1 MAFGRFNK
9 PQANQP
15 ISAINVTPLVD
26 VMLVLLVIFIMAAP
40 LLAASIRLDLP
51 KASSATAGNPPAAI
65 AVQMN
70 AQGELF
76 VDGKATD
83 MDGLKSLLKQQA
95 ERNPQTE
102 VQLSIDQSLPY
113 AKAVAL
119 MDAAQTAGL
128 TRMGFVA
135 NPGAPAPA
143 ADSASQP
150 NAR

>member
-1 MAFGRFNK
+1 MHLSA
-9 PQANQP
+9 PQYAP
-15 ISAINVTPLVD
+15 HLAA
-26 VMLVLLVIFIMAAP
+26 MAAP

-83 MDGLKSLLKQQA
+83 MAGLKSLLKQQA

-135 NPGAPAPA
+135 QPGPAPH
-143 ADSASQP
+143 
-150 NAR
+150 

>member
-1 MAFGRFNK
+1 MAFGRFSK
-9 PQANQP
+9 PQAAQP
-15 ISAINVTPLVD
+15 ISTINVTPLVD

-51 KASSATAGNPPAAI
+51 KAASATAANPPAAI
-65 AVQMN
+65 AVQLN

-76 VDGKATD
+76 ADGQATELAA
-83 MDGLKSLLKQQA
+83 LKTLLKQQA

-113 AKAVAL
+113 ARAVAL

-135 NPGAPAPA
+135 QPA
-143 ADSASQP
+143 AASPATQS
-150 NAR
+150 R

>member
-1 MAFGRFNK
+1 MAFGRFSK
-9 PQANQP
+9 PASHPP

-51 KASSATAGNPPAAI
+51 KAASATADNPPAAI

-70 AQGELF
+70 AKGELF

-83 MDGLKSLLKQQA
+83 LAALKALLKQQA

-113 AKAVAL
+113 ARAVEL
-119 MDAAQTAGL
+119 MDAAQSAGL

-135 NPGAPAPA
+135 QPA
-143 ADSASQP
+143 AASSAAQS
-150 NAR
+150 R

>member
-1 MAFGRFNK
+1 MAFGRFSK
-9 PQANQP
+9 PQTAQP

-51 KASSATAGNPPAAI
+51 QAASATAAHPPAAI

-70 AQGELF
+70 AQGALF
-76 VDGKATD
+76 VDGQATD
-83 MDGLKSLLKQQA
+83 MQALQTLLKQQA

-113 AKAVAL
+113 ANAVAL
-119 MDAAQTAGL
+119 MDAAQSAGL

-135 NPGAPAPA
+135 QPTPAPH
-143 ADSASQP
+143 
-150 NAR
+150 

>member
-9 PQANQP
+9 TPASPP

-51 KASSATAGNPPAAI
+51 PAASATRANPPAAI
-65 AVQMN
+65 AVQIN

-76 VDGKATD
+76 ADGKATD
-83 MDGLKSLLKQQA
+83 MNALKDLLKQQA

-113 AKAVAL
+113 ARAVEL

-128 TRMGFVA
+128 SRMGFVA
-135 NPGAPAPA
+135 QPQAPA
-143 ADSASQP
+143 A
-150 NAR
+150 R

>member
-9 PQANQP
+9 SPSTQP
-15 ISAINVTPLVD
+15 ISTINVTPLVD

-51 KASSATAGNPPAAI
+51 KASSATPANPPAAI
-65 AVQMN
+65 TVQMN

-76 VDGKATD
+76 VDGKAAD
-83 MDGLKSLLKQQA
+83 MDALKTLLKAQA

-113 AKAVAL
+113 ARAVEL

-135 NPGAPAPA
+135 QHTGK
-143 ADSASQP
+143 
-150 NAR
+150 R

>member
-1 MAFGRFNK
+1 MAFGRFSK
-9 PQANQP
+9 SPSTQP
-15 ISAINVTPLVD
+15 ISTINVTPLVD

-51 KASSATAGNPPAAI
+51 KAASATPANPPAAI

-76 VDGKATD
+76 VDGKAAD
-83 MDGLKSLLKQQA
+83 MDALKTLLKQQA

-113 AKAVAL
+113 ARAVEL
-119 MDAAQTAGL
+119 MDAAQSAGL

-135 NPGAPAPA
+135 QPA
-143 ADSASQP
+143 AAK
-150 NAR
+150 R

>member
-1 MAFGRFNK
+1 MAFSTGGSGK
-9 PQANQP
+9 KHTVL
-15 ISAINVTPLVD
+15 SDINITPMVD

-51 KASSATAGNPPAAI
+51 KAASATPANPPAAI

-76 VDGKATD
+76 ADGKATD
-83 MDGLKSLLKQQA
+83 LEALKALLRQQA

-113 AKAVAL
+113 ARAVEL
-119 MDAAQTAGL
+119 MDAAQSAGL

-135 NPGAPAPA
+135 QPA
-143 ADSASQP
+143 A
-150 NAR
+150 RTR

>member
-1 MAFGRFNK
+1 MA
-9 PQANQP
+9 
-15 ISAINVTPLVD
+15 
-26 VMLVLLVIFIMAAP
+26 
-40 LLAASIRLDLP
+40 
-51 KASSATAGNPPAAI
+51 
-65 AVQMN
+65 
-70 AQGELF
+70 
-76 VDGKATD
+76 
-83 MDGLKSLLKQQA
+83 GLKSLLKQQA

-135 NPGAPAPA
+135 NPGVPAPA

>member
-1 MAFGRFNK
+1 MAFGRFSK
-9 PQANQP
+9 SPSSPP

-26 VMLVLLVIFIMAAP
+26 VMLVLLIIFIMAAP

-51 KASSATAGNPPAAI
+51 KAASATPANPPAAI

-70 AQGELF
+70 AQSELF
-76 VDGKATD
+76 VDGKVTD
-83 MDGLKSLLKQQA
+83 LEALKALLKQQA

-113 AKAVAL
+113 ARAVEL

-135 NPGAPAPA
+135 QPGAAGKRP
-143 ADSASQP
+143 
-150 NAR
+150 

>member
-1 MAFGRFNK
+1 MAFGRFTK
-9 PQANQP
+9 SQTAQP
-15 ISAINVTPLVD
+15 INTINVTPLVD

-51 KASSATAGNPPAAI
+51 KAASATPANPPAAI

-76 VDGKATD
+76 VDGKTAD
-83 MDGLKSLLKQQA
+83 MEALKTLLKQQA

-102 VQLSIDQSLPY
+102 VQLSIDQALPY
-113 AKAVAL
+113 ARAVEL

-135 NPGAPAPA
+135 QPAKP
-143 ADSASQP
+143 
-150 NAR
+150 

>member
-1 MAFGRFNK
+1 MAFGRFSK
-9 PQANQP
+9 SPSTQP
-15 ISAINVTPLVD
+15 ISTINVTPLVD

-51 KASSATAGNPPAAI
+51 KAASATPANPPAAI

-76 VDGKATD
+76 VDGKAAD
-83 MDGLKSLLKQQA
+83 MDALKTLLKQQA

-113 AKAVAL
+113 ARAVEL

-135 NPGAPAPA
+135 QPA
-143 ADSASQP
+143 AK
-150 NAR
+150 R

>member
-1 MAFGRFNK
+1 MAFGRFSK
-9 PQANQP
+9 SPSTQP
-15 ISAINVTPLVD
+15 ISTINVTPLVD

-51 KASSATAGNPPAAI
+51 KAASATPANPPAAI

-76 VDGKATD
+76 VDGKAAD
-83 MDGLKSLLKQQA
+83 MEALKTLLKQQA

-113 AKAVAL
+113 ARAVEL

-135 NPGAPAPA
+135 QPGAK
-143 ADSASQP
+143 
-150 NAR
+150 R